1 MLVVL
6 FFHSWNVVCSDM
18 CIWLEENAIIIVSI
32 DVIASDD
39 HHSVDNDVKKKQ
51 KLYFPCMLCEF
62 LK

>member
-1 MLVVL
+1 
-6 FFHSWNVVCSDM
+6 M

-51 KLYFPCMLCEF
+51 KLYFPSMLCEF
-62 LK
+62 LKKIYRRRFSD